1 MTSALFADYGRIR
14 TAGERLASGP
24 NGLRAFSVEGDSSWL
39 GSLAVGSALMESTR
53 LRMARAQALADQLSV
68 TAAGVQDAVAQLTSA
83 DSSAAQAVGG

>member
-1 MTSALFADYGRIR
+1 
-14 TAGERLASGP
+14 
-24 NGLRAFSVEGDSSWL
+24 
-39 GSLAVGSALMESTR
+39 MESTR